1 MKEMNET
8 EIIAIKSIVYA
19 QAFIDTLDQFEG
31 TNAYR
36 QRLKQKAKQF
46 KAEVEK
52 FLDAAYCGGETES
65 NVIAL
70 LERCESEID
79 EVINKEVQ
87 IVD

>member
-1 MKEMNET
+1 MNET

-19 QAFIDTLDQFEG
+19 QAFVDTLDQFEG

-70 LERCESEID
+70 LERCESEIE

-87 IVD
+87 IID

>member
-1 MKEMNET
+1 MNET

-19 QAFIDTLDQFEG
+19 QGFIDTLDQFEG

-65 NVIAL
+65 NIIAL
-70 LERCESEID
+70 LERCESQIE
-79 EVINKEVQ
+79 EVINKEVEV
-87 IVD
+87 VD

>member
-1 MKEMNET
+1 MNET

-19 QAFIDTLDQFEG
+19 QAFVDTLDQFEG

-52 FLDAAYCGGETES
+52 FLDAAYCGGDTES
-65 NVIAL
+65 SVIEL
-70 LERCESEID
+70 LERCESQIE
-79 EVINKEVQ
+79 EVINKEVEV
-87 IVD
+87 VD

>member
-1 MKEMNET
+1 MNET
-8 EIIAIKSIVYA
+8 EIIAITSIVYA

-36 QRLKQKAKQF
+36 QRLKQKAKHF

-70 LERCESEID
+70 LERCESQIE
-79 EVINKEVQ
+79 EVINKEVEV
-87 IVD
+87 VD

>member
-1 MKEMNET
+1 MNET
-8 EIIAIKSIVYA
+8 ERIAIKSIVYA
-19 QAFIDTLDQFEG
+19 QAFVDTLDQFEG

-65 NVIAL
+65 TVIEL
-70 LERCESEID
+70 LDRCESQIE
-79 EVINKEVQ
+79 EVINKEVEV
-87 IVD
+87 VD

>member
-1 MKEMNET
+1 MTET
-8 EIIAIKSIVYA
+8 ERIAIKSIVYA
-19 QAFIDTLDQFEG
+19 QAFVDTLDQFEG

-65 NVIAL
+65 SVIEL
-70 LERCESEID
+70 LDRCESQIE
-79 EVINKEVQ
+79 EVINKEVEV
-87 IVD
+87 VD

>member
-1 MKEMNET
+1 MNET

-65 NVIAL
+65 SVIEL
-70 LERCESEID
+70 LDRCESQIE
-79 EVINKEVQ
+79 EVINKEVEV
-87 IVD
+87 VD